1 MDIIKLYKS
10 KSFIPVLCAAL
21 CLVTL
26 SLSLAVIGFASSK
39 DTVAYYFDS
48 NASAN
53 GSGTE
58 ASPFN
63 SLNAIDGL
71 ELQPGDGIYLKK
83 GSDFEGSLKLIGI
96 NGNEQSPITISSYGE
111 GAKPRINGCD
121 TQDGGVIYIEKCSYI
136 TISDLD
142 VCDTATYK
150 AERRGIYIYGARGE
164 SLAGITLDGIY
175 VHHIRGIDNSKN
187 SGAIVAK
194 CDDKTNFDGLTIK
207 NCYITDID
215 GVGISVVGNSSSIH
229 TNTIISSNR
238 ISDVNGIGV
247 YMSNLVG
254 GECRDNVA
262 FDIFGEGGFV
272 TESLS
277 NTVIEANEAYKVDG
291 IAFLALENS
300 NDVSLQYNYSHD
312 NEGGFFLSK
321 SDGLATI
328 RYNLSLGDDGA
339 IFGGTNARLSV
350 YNNTFVSLEDTQP
363 QIVDINGGSIYFA
376 SNIIYNASMN
386 AELSLGACQ
395 EKQISNNLVY
405 NTGLGYI
412 SAIDEFKQLNLNGVY
427 SDPKLAGQFGNSI
440 SARCGIE
447 TAIYFCLKP
456 DSEALG
462 SGIVTDASSKDF
474 FGNSSAAAIG
484 FYCGSGETDVSVD
497 YELKAE
503 NFDDYRYSDIEIVKD
518 IIYGTATSYKGN
530 KKELKLDLYFANDCA
545 DQNRPLLVMIH
556 GGGLRSDS
564 TKEQSYAVKISK
576 LMASKGYVVAS
587 INYRTREGS
596 DMPDKPSAAPAL
608 MDAAEDANTAIEWLR
623 LHSSEYGYNPD
634 YIFVAGGS
642 AGGATA
648 MTYAFA
654 EDSRGFNKDGIIAVA
669 NLWGGP
675 RDVYADCYDSD
686 FSQDD
691 NFPTIFI
698 HGTGDTTMEYTHSLN
713 TYNKMNEKGITV
725 SWNPISGAEHSLIG
739 TDDTYEMTVGL
750 ISEFFT
756 DRLAEKIAAEGYSQP
771 PTLSDRVEK
780 QENPKSTVEIVY
792 PNADLYVNSNN
803 YGKNA
808 AFYNLDS
815 LYVYDSANSSYI
827 RHTYMRFDTASAED
841 GSSPESVVLNFT
853 VTNTTGVSSS
863 APLNIEIYGVSDNHW
878 FENEI
883 TYKNSPSAEGR
894 TYIGTVSVSGNGVYF
909 IDVTNYVYK
918 TRQSGVPTVTFCLQ
932 GKDTP
937 ATARRA
943 TIASVES
950 YNNAPYLAC
959 SYADEGLKTHS
970 LSVNIVGSGTVD
982 YTEWTVVHGSSLS
995 MLLKPGASY
1004 VASEI
1009 SIDTSSYGVSAF
1021 LKDNEVFIEN
1031 IVADTRL
1038 TVYFNPNSNILIA
1051 SDSTTVRYNSQD
1063 SVVVNTTDTSIDG
1076 NINPLFLCTKGPS
1089 GGKNNGSD
1097 RMIWVTFNIENY
1109 DVGSEQVYFEIYC
1122 YKVVDFSGATMP
1134 VDVYATTNS
1143 EWSSDT
1149 LTWGNQITAD
1159 NLVLSDGN
1167 LTINGSAQ
1175 KIGEFSVKKASMWY
1189 SVDITSYVRVLKMSG
1204 FTSFSLCL
1212 VDRDYTKT
1220 APMARFVSTHG
1231 TATDGGESLAPR
1243 LKAEGG
1249 EHIDLDVTVEGA
1261 EHGRVSGYTGVE
1273 ANSSV
1278 AINVTA
1284 NEGYR
1289 AYAKVNGEDHPV
1301 TDGRLCLFGA
1311 DENTKIVISFIKECA
1326 VSVDSSPNVS
1336 VTLSS
1341 ESVIAGD
1348 DVTLYFAVDAGHK
1361 PLVKVNGQQVE
1372 IKDNKLVLTVT
1383 DDVSINV
1390 EAVPII

>member
-10 KSFIPVLCAAL
+10 KSFIPVLCAVF

-26 SLSLAVIGFASSK
+26 SLSLAVIGFASNN
-39 DTVAYYFDS
+39 DTEAYYFDS

-63 SLNAIDGL
+63 SLDAIEGL
-71 ELQPGDGIYLKK
+71 ELQPGDGIFLKK
-83 GSDFEGSLKLIGI
+83 GSNFEGSLKLIGI
-96 NGNEQSPITISSYGE
+96 NGNEQNTITISSYGE

-121 TQDGGVIYIEKCSYI
+121 THDVIYIENCSYI
-136 TISDLD
+136 TISDID
-142 VCDTATYK
+142 VCDTATYE
-150 AERRGIYIYGARGE
+150 AERRGVYIYGSCGE
-164 SLAGITLDGIY
+164 SLSGITIDGVY
-175 VHHIRGIDNSKN
+175 VHHIRGIDNREN
-187 SGAIVAK
+187 SGAIIAE
-194 CDDKTNFDGLTIK
+194 CDDKTNFEALTIK

-215 GVGISVVGNSSSIH
+215 GVGISVVGGSYSHHI
-229 TNTIISSNR
+229 NTCITSNR
-238 ISDVNGIGV
+238 ISEVKGSGV
-247 YMSNLVG
+247 YMSNLLG
-254 GECRDNVA
+254 GECRNNVV

-277 NTVIEANEAYKVDG
+277 NTLIERNEAYKAAG
-291 IAFLALENS
+291 TAFLALENS
-300 NDVSLQYNYSHD
+300 FDVIWQYNYSHD
-312 NEGGFFLSK
+312 NEGGFFYSE
-321 SDGLATI
+321 SGNSATI
-328 RYNLSLGDDGA
+328 RYNLSLGDKSA
-339 IFGGTNARLSV
+339 IISGVNAGLSV
-350 YNNTFVSLEDTQP
+350 YNNTFVSLEGTEPKILDM
-363 QIVDINGGSIYFA
+363 NGGSIYYA
-376 SNIIYNASMN
+376 SNVIYNASMN
-386 AELSLGACQ
+386 AAISLDSCPV
-395 EKQISNNLVY
+395 KQISHNLVY
-405 NTGLGYI
+405 NTGLGYVF
-412 SAIDEFKQLNLNGVY
+412 ALDAFKQLNSNGVY
-427 SDPKLAGQFGNSI
+427 SDPEFAEEFGNSV

-447 TAIYFCLKP
+447 TAVYFCLKSG
-456 DSEALG
+456 SEALT
-462 SGIVTDASSKDF
+462 SGIVTDSSSKDF
-474 FGNSSAAAIG
+474 FDNSSASAIG
-484 FYCGSGETDVSVD
+484 FYCGSGEDKVSVD

-503 NFDDYRYSDIEIVKD
+503 NFSEYRYSDIEIVKD
-518 IIYGTATSYKGN
+518 ILYGTATSYKGN
-530 KKELKLDLYFANDCA
+530 IKELKLDLYFANDCE

-608 MDAAEDANTAIEWLR
+608 MDAAEDTNTAIEWLR
-623 LHSSEYGYNPD
+623 LHSSEYGFNPD

-675 RDVYADCYDSD
+675 RDVYAHCYDSD

-698 HGTGDTTMEYTHSLN
+698 HGTGDTTMDYTHSLN
-713 TYNKMNEKGITV
+713 TYNRMNEKGIIV

-771 PTLSDRVEK
+771 PILSDRAEK
-780 QENPKSTVEIVY
+780 QEMPKSTAEIIY

-808 AFYNLDS
+808 SFYNLDS
-815 LYVYDSANSSYI
+815 LYVYDSSNSSYI
-827 RHTYMRFDTASAED
+827 RHTYMRFDTVAAED
-841 GSSPESVVLNFT
+841 GSSPESVILNFT

-863 APLNIEIYGVSDNHW
+863 SPLNIEIYGVSDNHW
-878 FENEI
+878 FENEV
-883 TYKNSPSAEGR
+883 TYKNSPSADGR
-894 TYIGTVSVSGNGVYF
+894 TYIGTVSVTGNGDYS

-918 TRQSGVPTVTFCLQ
+918 MRQSGVPTVTFCLQ

-937 ATARRA
+937 ASARRA

-950 YNNAPYLAC
+950 YDKAPYLAC
-959 SYADEGLKTHS
+959 SYAEEGLKTHS
-970 LSVNIVGSGTVD
+970 LSVNIVGVGTVD

-1009 SIDTSSYGVSAF
+1009 SIDTSSYGVMAF

-1031 IVADTRL
+1031 IVADTEL

-1051 SDSTTVRYNSQD
+1051 SDSTTVRYNSQN
-1063 SVVVNTTDTSIDG
+1063 SVVVNTTDTSIEG

-1097 RMIWVTFNIENY
+1097 RMIWVTFDIENY
-1109 DVGSEQVYFEIYC
+1109 DVGSEKVYFEIYC

-1189 SVDITSYVRVLKMSG
+1189 SVDITSYVRALKMSG

-1249 EHIDLDVTVEGA
+1249 EQIDLNVTVEGA
-1261 EHGRVSGYTGVE
+1261 ENGRVSGYTGVD
-1273 ANSSV
+1273 ANSSAV
-1278 AINVTA
+1278 INVTA

-1301 TDGRLCLFGA
+1301 TDGKLCLFGA
-1311 DENTKIVISFIKECA
+1311 DENTEIVISFVKEHAITLNCSA
-1326 VSVDSSPNVS
+1326 SITA
-1336 VTLSS
+1336 TLSS
-1341 ESVIAGD
+1341 ETALSD
-1348 DVTLYFAVDAGHK
+1348 ESVTLDLITSVGYK

-1372 IKDNKLVLTVT
+1372 IKDNKLVLTVN
-1383 DDVSINV
+1383 DDISIIV
-1390 EAVPII
+1390 EAIPII